1 MAKRDK
7 WEQMIRSNLNQV
19 RFDDLD
25 TVLQNND
32 FTRVEGAGS
41 HIKYRHPL
49 FPGIVTVS
57 PHGATVKAYQVKQ
70 AIEAIDTVRATE
82 DAS

>member
-1 MAKRDK
+1 MTKRDK
-7 WEQMIRSNLNQV
+7 REQTIRRNPNQV

-25 TVLQNND
+25 TILQNND

-41 HIKYRHPL
+41 HIKYRHSR

-57 PHGATVKAYQVKQ
+57 PHDTVVKAYQVKQ